1 MKQAREACVARRDES
16 NKLKRKL
23 PVNED
28 KTKSPKITK
37 DQNQPKMC
45 KIQFQDNAAE
55 DEDMEELDEE
65 FADILPTD
73 PEPTCSRALPMV
85 SSNSSSTTKLM
96 GGKSVKIKFRLDSC
110 SDDEEENI
118 DDDLQQKLCEIFG
131 DPNTDDQ
138 TDDEESCSA
147 LSEATSSSSSNSCQ
161 FSIVQQT
168 PSMKVMK
175 IHYQEYHNRI
185 LSSEMKSLLH
195 QSYLNDVEFVCK
207 DGKVY
212 ANSLILGSM
221 SNYLYNILADV
232 PIVDKVKLV
241 LMPEVSSVD
250 LNVLFKL
257 LFSNEAIKNVS
268 LKDMKRIK
276 TIATLFKL
284 EQILV
289 CTRKPGR
296 PKGSLNK
303 PKTSTTASV
312 LSHPKPNTNIHEPL
326 QSGKR
331 TVFPSL
337 KRQENNATLD
347 HDKFDSECLEIFTS
361 SAPST
366 SAASYHHQVLHRD
379 IQDMQQGEDTPN
391 LQQHMNLLPNND
403 LLDHIVQDTS

>member
-1 MKQAREACVARRDES
+1 
-16 NKLKRKL
+16 
-23 PVNED
+23 
-28 KTKSPKITK
+28 
-37 DQNQPKMC
+37 MC
-45 KIQFQDNAAE
+45 KIQFQDE
-55 DEDMEELDEE
+55 DEEMEELDEE
-65 FADILPTD
+65 FADIIPND

-85 SSNSSSTTKLM
+85 SSNSSTSKLISS
-96 GGKSVKIKFRLDSC
+96 GKSVKIKFRLDSC
-110 SDDEEENI
+110 SDDEDNEGIE
-118 DDDLQQKLCEIFG
+118 DDLQRKLCEIFG
-131 DPNTDDQ
+131 DPNEEQ
-138 TDDEESCSA
+138 TDEECCSA
-147 LSEATSSSSSNSCQ
+147 LSEDTTSSSSNSCQ
-161 FSIVQQT
+161 FSLVEDT
-168 PSMKVMK
+168 PTMKVMK

-257 LFSNEAIKNVS
+257 LFSNEAVKNVS
-268 LKDMKRIK
+268 VKDMKRIK
-276 TIATLFKL
+276 TIASLFKL

-303 PKTSTTASV
+303 PKTTPAHAKSSV
-312 LSHPKPNTNIHEPL
+312 SIDTHEAPRL
-326 QSGKR
+326 PGKR
-331 TVFPSL
+331 TVFPSM
-337 KRQENNATLD
+337 KRQENNTTLD

-366 SAASYHHQVLHRD
+366 SASYHHQVLHRD
-379 IQDMQQGEDTPN
+379 IQDMQQQRVDTPN